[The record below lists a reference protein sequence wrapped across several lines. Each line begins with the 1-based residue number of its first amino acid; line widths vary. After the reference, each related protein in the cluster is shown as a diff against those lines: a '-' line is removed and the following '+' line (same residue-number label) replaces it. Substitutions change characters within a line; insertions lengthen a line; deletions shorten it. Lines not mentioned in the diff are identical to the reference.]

1 MKLQTGNIGLVYWN
15 EEVITPMSEEQ
26 RQQIIDQDSRASM
39 YALIQSATLNPNQGY
54 IDVQEE
60 YAKSRRQGA
69 ERAEGLRKT
78 TVVKKAHTQIG
89 QKESIEELLEIEKN
103 QAFRGWH
110 DPELISRLIN
120 YKTEEE

>member
-69 ERAEGLRKT
+69 ERA
-78 TVVKKAHTQIG
+78 
-89 QKESIEELLEIEKN
+89 
-103 QAFRGWH
+103 
-110 DPELISRLIN
+110 
-120 YKTEEE
+120 